1 MTPIVQTIV
10 LALSDIRS
18 WTWRAILALLLIVVA
33 YVVPRLTS
41 TTLGLQDILDVGN
54 LVGAGLLTIEMARA
68 RQQTP
73 PAPAPAPTNER
84 GHAGVGLLASMVVL
98 ALVPLLLSQAGCA
111 SREIIT
117 ADPID
122 IECWVGPPC
131 RCHITAG
138 TTEPYIVRNPKGS
151 PRTCTIKVP

>member
-18 WTWRAILALLLIVVA
+18 WTWRAVLALLLIVVA

-68 RQQTP
+68 RQETP
-73 PAPAPAPTNER
+73 PKPVAPDER
-84 GHAGVGLLASMVVL
+84 GQAGVGLLASMVVL
-98 ALVPLLLSQAGCA
+98 AIVPLLLSTSAGCA
-111 SREIIT
+111 SREVVT
-117 ADPID
+117 RDPIT
-122 IECWVGPPC
+122 IEHWQGPPC
-131 RCHITAG
+131 RVHILAG
-138 TTEPYIVRNPKGS
+138 DTEPYIVRNPRGS
-151 PRTCTIKVP
+151 SLKCSIQEAP